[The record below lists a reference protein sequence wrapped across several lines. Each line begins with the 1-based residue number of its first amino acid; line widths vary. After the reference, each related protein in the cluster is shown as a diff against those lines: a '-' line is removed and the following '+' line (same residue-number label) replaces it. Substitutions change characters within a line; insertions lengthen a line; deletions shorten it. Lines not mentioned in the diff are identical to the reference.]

1 MKPSTPKAAV
11 MPSTTQ
17 TWTLRRSANSSE
29 PTNRPARIMK
39 PPMVGVPAFSVTW
52 RAMPSVR
59 IGWPLPCLAFIQRMK
74 REPMATATT

>member
-1 MKPSTPKAAV
+1 
-11 MPSTTQ
+11 
-17 TWTLRRSANSSE
+17 
-29 PTNRPARIMK
+29 MK